1 MKIADAS
8 FIPSNL
14 EECFEALE
22 RMTSEEERRAFL
34 ARGRDKVFM
43 LHHSTGRWIRNN
55 WGLGA
60 VGGIAPEDLVRG
72 AGGHASRRHVGHDPA
87 RLLGPAAGGEGWVV
101 PPRAR

>member
-8 FIPSNL
+8 FIPSSL

-22 RMTSEEERRAFL
+22 RMTSEEEQKAFL

-55 WGLGA
+55 WGLWKGSA
-60 VGGIAPEDLVRG
+60 LKTWFEEQGVEHADDMSGMILRG
-72 AGGHASRRHVGHDPA
+72 FWDHLQKKKA
-87 RLLGPAAGGEGWVV
+87 
-101 PPRAR
+101 